1 MPEQGHS
8 GQHQHQHQHP
18 QQQPPPPPPQQQQA
32 LGAQRLQFGQL
43 GSPPGYGREPE
54 KRPLQGPPPALH
66 LLNGH
71 PGQQPAGGPMSKL
84 QREHSA
90 GGQGFSP
97 KVAQTL
103 GLNRAASGPESTD
116 GQPVQANGP
125 IATFGQPASK
135 PQHQPAAAS
144 LRYGQVH
151 CISAYHDPKQ
161 IFRSGHLSA

>member
-54 KRPLQGPPPALH
+54 GRPLQGPPPALH